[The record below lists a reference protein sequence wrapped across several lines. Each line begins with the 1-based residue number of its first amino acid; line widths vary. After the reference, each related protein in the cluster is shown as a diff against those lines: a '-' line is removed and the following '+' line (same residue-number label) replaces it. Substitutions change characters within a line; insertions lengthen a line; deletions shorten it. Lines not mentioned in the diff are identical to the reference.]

1 MRGNLYKISARRA
14 PLGGAG
20 DAGRGGAGAASAA
33 VAGEQSSAGEAAG
46 AATHA
51 SHGRGV
57 HRIPSLVA
65 GPEAH
70 THTLGKQA
78 SAIPRVSCTLVYMAL
93 ATPYLGCLARL

>member
-1 MRGNLYKISARRA
+1 MS
-14 PLGGAG
+14 LGG
-20 DAGRGGAGAASAA
+20 GRPHGAPRQGG
-33 VAGEQSSAGEAAG
+33 
-46 AATHA
+46 HA

-78 SAIPRVSCTLVYMAL
+78 SAIPRVSCTLVYMASHTL
-93 ATPYLGCLARL
+93 PRVFGSTLTEGIGYQVWMTSW